1 MAVACGSEAR
11 APRERGWRSCA
22 GRRLAHPGS
31 ADGGRMRAGGPRTQG
46 ARMAVVC
53 GSDAG
58 APRERGW
65 RSRVGRRP
73 AHPGSA
79 DGGRVRARGLRTQ
92 GARMAVACGSEA
104 RAPRVV
110 LTSVACGP
118 EAGAPRERGW
128 RSYAGRRLVHPG
140 SADGGR
146 VRVGGWRSWGTGAFF
161 RDNSARQ
168 SLKTRG
174 SLHDLGV
181 RSTSSLRQWHK
192 NVISRYYL
200 YR

>member
-1 MAVACGSEAR
+1 MLRMCPPGRESLARAPRVVLTSVACGSEAR
-11 APRERGWRSCA
+11 APRERGWRSYA
-22 GRRLAHPGS
+22 G
-31 ADGGRMRAGGPRTQG
+31 Q
-46 ARMAVVC
+46 
-53 GSDAG
+53 
-58 APRERGW
+58 
-65 RSRVGRRP
+65 RP

-79 DGGRVRARGLRTQ
+79 DGGRVRVGGPRTWGGADGGRVRVGGPRTQ
-92 GARMAVACGSEA
+92 GARMA
-104 RAPRVV
+104 
-110 LTSVACGP
+110 VACGP

-128 RSYAGRRLVHPG
+128 RSRAGQRPARLG

>member
-1 MAVACGSEAR
+1 MCPPGRESLAR
-11 APRERGWRSCA
+11 APR
-22 GRRLAHPGS
+22 
-31 ADGGRMRAGGPRTQG
+31 
-46 ARMAVVC
+46 VVLT
-53 GSDAG
+53 S
-58 APRERGW
+58 
-65 RSRVGRRP
+65 
-73 AHPGSA
+73 
-79 DGGRVRARGLRTQ
+79 
-92 GARMAVACGSEA
+92 VACGSEA

-110 LTSVACGP
+110 LTSVACGS
-118 EAGAPRERGW
+118 EARAPRERGW
-128 RSYAGRRLVHPG
+128 RSHAGRRPAHPGSADGGRMRARGLRTQGAPMAVVCGPEACAPRERGWRSRAGRRLAHPG